1 MNDLEAMKNAAAL
14 GNAFA
19 ARDDV
24 IRAYALAFKGYDATL
39 MADAV
44 AYAVENCERLPTVK
58 GVIAMYRK
66 AEQLARV
73 ETAAEGVPCAYC
85 KAEGGWRVQGSDRV
99 VPEIRM
105 AVAPYL
111 PGIMVKDDT
120 GMTLGPA
127 WTRLPACASHGLE
140 QARKQGH
147 GGYERPWVKERI
159 DDLRE
164 WRDRWEA
171 EHAEA
176 AARLL
181 QADIDRT
188 HHPIPKV
195 APQGSSLAPIAV
207 VEDSPGVAK
216 LRETLVEVAA
226 VTKPPPDIIAF
237 VNAAVNAPSP
247 EMTDPEIAAFDADIP
262 F

>member
-14 GNAFA
+14 GNAFMA
-19 ARDDV
+19 KDDT

-66 AEQLARV
+66 AEQLART
-73 ETAAEGVPCAYC
+73 EAASEGVPCAYC
-85 KAEGGWRVQGSDRV
+85 RGEGGWRLPFSDKV
-99 VPEIRM
+99 IPEVRM

-111 PGIMVKDDT
+111 PGIMVKDDA
-120 GMTLGPA
+120 GMALGPA
-127 WTRLPACASHGLE
+127 WGRLPACASHGLE
-140 QARKQGH
+140 IARKQGH
-147 GGYERPWVKERI
+147 GGYERPWVKDHQDE
-159 DDLRE
+159 LRE

-176 AARLL
+176 AAAAIERE
-181 QADIDRT
+181 
-188 HHPIPKV
+188 
-195 APQGSSLAPIAV
+195 IA
-207 VEDSPGVAK
+207 S
-216 LRETLVEVAA
+216 
-226 VTKPPPDIIAF
+226 TKGTTRAF
-237 VNAAVNAPSP
+237 VTAAVNAPLP
-247 EMTDPEIAAFDADIP
+247 ESVARTETFGPAVAPEPTPTGNVAPAPDFNPFADPPGMSAKQVERFDAGIP